1 MERPSVSCVGNPEM
15 QLSRVMLG
23 GNVFGDVL
31 PITHSGAVCNPP
43 KLPDSPSLSL
53 NEITPG
59 VKSIWG
65 AQAFSHI
72 SSGKAPQWSCLNW
85 GCPGSNACRT
95 FQSFGF

>member
-43 KLPDSPSLSL
+43 KLP
-53 NEITPG
+53 G
-59 VKSIWG
+59 H
-65 AQAFSHI
+65 QA
-72 SSGKAPQWSCLNW
+72 
-85 GCPGSNACRT
+85 
-95 FQSFGF
+95 

>member
-23 GNVFGDVL
+23 RNVFGDVL

-43 KLPDSPSLSL
+43 KLPGSPSLSL
-53 NEITPG
+53 NGITSEVYLG
-59 VKSIWG
+59 CTGIFTHLFRKSALG
-65 AQAFSHI
+65 
-72 SSGKAPQWSCLNW
+72 SCLNW